1 VQFRILDPVT
11 TLKLE
16 TEKVDS
22 HHSCQPSVSCEN
34 CAPTKSSD
42 AVSDPM
48 TCSVEKIPD
57 SKKRTSRKNSN
68 SPSTKKRVSKK
79 QVLDTVNRCEESH
92 KKKSK
97 VSEQV
102 VGSVGKSNEI
112 DCHSSG
118 LLEKSAT
125 DGDLLEMLNTTPK
138 PQSEIVNQK
147 VGIVC
152 IYEMKQCIML

>member
-1 VQFRILDPVT
+1 MQFRILDPVT

-57 SKKRTSRKNSN
+57 SKKRTSR
-68 SPSTKKRVSKK
+68 PSTKKRVSKK
-79 QVLDTVNRCEESH
+79 QVLETVNRCEESH
-92 KKKSK
+92 MKKSK

-125 DGDLLEMLNTTPK
+125 DGDLLEMQNTTPK

-152 IYEMKQCIML
+152 ICEMKQCIML